1 MCKKV
6 LVYNRRKQRYIQ
18 SKPKIDCKVNLVKG
32 RTNKLTRFMFLVQHL
47 GWVLRTASFSYSNAA
62 KTLLVMIQT

>member
-18 SKPKIDCKVNLVKG
+18 LKPKIDCKVNLVKG
-32 RTNKLTRFMFLVQHL
+32 RTNKLTRFMFLVQL
-47 GWVLRTASFSYSNAA
+47 LVWVLRTASFSNSSAA